1 MNQNDLYDYSPNT
14 STSTNPNPNP
24 NTGFGTSNYLAT
36 NPESNCVYVNESTQS
51 IYFNG
56 GVNVQTMNV
65 LIEKLIIME
74 QQILKASKKTKRK
87 YDEISKNVKDDLE
100 KDGDDSK
107 VIVSVNIEVE
117 PKPIMLYITS
127 NGGLLHQVFSAI
139 DTIRGLR
146 VPVHTVCKGM
156 VASAG
161 TLLSLAGKKRFM
173 TKNAY
178 MLIHELRSGHYGK
191 YTHLS
196 ESYENS
202 KQMMEH
208 IREYYLTNTKLTVED
223 LDSQLPKDLYWTPAK
238 CLEKGLIDE
247 II

>member
-1 MNQNDLYDYSPNT
+1 MIYDSPNDHAFESQVTNT
-14 STSTNPNPNP
+14 STCTSTNNY
-24 NTGFGTSNYLAT
+24 FGSGNETK
-36 NPESNCVYVNESTQS
+36 CVYVNESTQS

-56 GVNVQTMNV
+56 GVNNETMSI
-65 LIEKLIIME
+65 LIEKLVIME
-74 QQILKASKKTKRK
+74 QQILKASKRVKRK
-87 YDEISKNVKDDLE
+87 YDEIRKKANDELDNE
-100 KDGDDSK
+100 GDDSK
-107 VIVSVNIEVE
+107 VVVNINIDVE

-139 DTIRGLR
+139 DTIKGLK

-208 IREYYLTNTKLTVED
+208 IRDYYLTNTKLTVED
-223 LDSQLPKDLYWTPAK
+223 LDSQLPKDLYWTPTK